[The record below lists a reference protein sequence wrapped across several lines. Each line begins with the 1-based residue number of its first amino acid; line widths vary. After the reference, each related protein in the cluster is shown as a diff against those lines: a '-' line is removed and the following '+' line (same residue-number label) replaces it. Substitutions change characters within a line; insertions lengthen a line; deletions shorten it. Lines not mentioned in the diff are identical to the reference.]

1 MTKNIIYRQCF
12 RTKKCTFVLEA
23 NLYGAEMEFETLK
36 RKGKFL
42 LLDEGVA
49 LRRIPVGLTEQEEE
63 VHDAHSLIVVLHGEM
78 GIVIDGNKQRVASN
92 YFLDILEKHPFA
104 IVSTSYDLSAY
115 QLLLTKKFMDG
126 LFKNTP
132 PFPSSYL
139 FEKMKNP
146 VYVFPAGSIELF
158 YRHMEALE
166 KIIRDTDSNFRP
178 AKFKCALWLFLLDVA
193 DAYLHM
199 EKQVEKNS
207 DENDRQRQI
216 TNQFI
221 EFLQLHIYE
230 GHTAN
235 FYAEKL
241 CITPQY
247 LNRVL
252 KNQSGHTT
260 YEWITRT
267 LLGEII
273 KQLKDTITPVQL
285 LADMFNFPD
294 QSSFTKFFKRHTGMT
309 PTQYRKEKI

>member
-1 MTKNIIYRQCF
+1 MAKNIIYRQCF

-63 VHDAHSLIVVLHGEM
+63 VQDAHSLIVVLHGEM

-126 LFKNTP
+126 LFKTTP

-166 KIIRDTDSNFRP
+166 KIIRDTDSHFRP
-178 AKFKCALWLFLLDVA
+178 AKFKCV
-193 DAYLHM
+193 Y
-199 EKQVEKNS
+199 N
-207 DENDRQRQI
+207 I
-216 TNQFI
+216 
-221 EFLQLHIYE
+221 
-230 GHTAN
+230 
-235 FYAEKL
+235 
-241 CITPQY
+241 
-247 LNRVL
+247 
-252 KNQSGHTT
+252 
-260 YEWITRT
+260 
-267 LLGEII
+267 
-273 KQLKDTITPVQL
+273 
-285 LADMFNFPD
+285 
-294 QSSFTKFFKRHTGMT
+294 
-309 PTQYRKEKI
+309 